1 LCKIFLR
8 EEERL
13 GEKGYWLAT
22 VEAAVEFIRCKGEE
36 VKEEEEEEEEKVKGE
51 LFGKERLEGLLAQSG
66 FLG

>member
-1 LCKIFLR
+1 M
-8 EEERL
+8 
-13 GEKGYWLAT
+13 AT